1 MTDRHRNL
9 TEALRNHRLRLAQC
23 NWQWACSQVLSLCL
37 TMAEQSSHSCRGYL
51 VSLTQAGCESCIDML
66 RTTPDRIVRMP
77 PPRWDCSVCR
87 CWKRVSP
94 AAGPSFSVCTAASPF
109 RLAHYFS
116 YHPTSVSNTSILH
129 FPQTGNPGVRVC
141 SPLGASS
148 PVSPP
153 LLALRGSAPP
163 LRRLRSRA
171 PEAFGSNY
179 PLCPIFLPYW
189 LSFSHLL
196 ITHSR
201 VPSLHGAS
209 CLDSVRT

>member
-9 TEALRNHRLRLAQC
+9 TNELRNQVRLAQG
-23 NWQWACSQVLSLCL
+23 NQQWAWSQVLSVCL
-37 TMAEQSSHSCRGYL
+37 TMAEQSSHSCRSYL
-51 VSLTQAGCESCIDML
+51 VSLTQAVCESRVDML
-66 RTTPDRIVRMP
+66 RMTPDTIVRMS

-87 CWKRVSP
+87 CWKQVPP
-94 AAGPSFSVCTAASPF
+94 AAGHLSLCALQYLHPPGLYSGILSVIPAFFTSP
-109 RLAHYFS
+109 RQETLE
-116 YHPTSVSNTSILH
+116 SVLIL
-129 FPQTGNPGVRVC
+129 C
-141 SPLGASS
+141 SLLRASS

-153 LLALRGSAPP
+153 LLALWGSAPP
-163 LRRLRSRA
+163 LCELRPRT
-171 PEAFGSNY
+171 PEAFGPNY

-209 CLDSVRT
+209 CLDSARV